1 MCRSLTVALS
11 YSGGAL
17 LSDMEMEAGQ
27 QVGDYQIIRKLGSGG
42 LGVVYEV
49 EHVLTRR
56 SEAMKILLPLQ
67 TGAMDAPER
76 FVREIQLLAGLDHPN
91 IARLHNAFYQQSRLV
106 MVMELVSGDTLRT
119 IGETRA
125 IPLPKVVEY
134 GAQILS
140 ALDYAHAR
148 GVIHR
153 DVKPTNIMVGSDE
166 RLKLLDFGIAISSQS
181 ADLTQSGMIVGSLS
195 YLSPEQIQG
204 QKATTQSDLYAAGVM
219 FYELLTGQ
227 LPFKGATYY
236 EVLRAHL
243 NQEPVSPA
251 VLNSGVPESLARA
264 ILRALA
270 KDPADRFTTARAFL
284 TAFSAASAAEL
295 RDVQSIPTHSVEI
308 SSKSGADIS
317 GSHIRA
323 GANTNLPVEEV
334 TTRLAAYLGP
344 IAKIIVPRLA
354 AKSKNADDL
363 YARAAEQIPL
373 ETERRKFLLAR
384 QR

>member
-1 MCRSLTVALS
+1 
-11 YSGGAL
+11 
-17 LSDMEMEAGQ
+17 MEIEAGQ
-27 QVGDYQIIRKLGSGG
+27 QVGDYQIVRKLGSGG

-49 EHVLTRR
+49 EHVVTRR

-67 TGAMDAPER
+67 NGAMDAPER
-76 FVREIQLLAGLDHPN
+76 FVRETQLLAGLDHPN
-91 IARLHNAFYQQSRLV
+91 IARLHNAFYQQGRLV
-106 MVMELVSGDTLRT
+106 MVMELVSGDTLRK
-119 IGETRA
+119 IGEARA

-153 DVKPTNIMVGSDE
+153 DVKPTNIMVGADE
-166 RLKLLDFGIAISSQS
+166 RLKLLDFGIATSSQS

-204 QKATTQSDLYAAGVM
+204 EKATTRSDLYAAGVM

-243 NQEPVSPA
+243 NQEPVSPS
-251 VLNSGVPESLARA
+251 VLNPGVPESLARA

-270 KDPADRFTTARAFL
+270 KNPADRFATARAFL

-295 RDVQSIPTHSVEI
+295 RDVHSIPTHSVEI
-308 SSKSGADIS
+308 PSKTGAVSS

-323 GANTNLPVEEV
+323 AASTNLPVEEV

-354 AKSKNADDL
+354 AKSKDANDL

-373 ETERRKFLLAR
+373 ETDRRKFLLSR